1 MSSLKHAVALLTVRR
16 TRDQKVAGSIP
27 STTEP
32 WTGVP
37 LMVRRLKKSSGP
49 GSVSVINLVDP
60 LSGCKI
66 VESGDYIPSLYS

>member
-1 MSSLKHAVALLTVRR
+1 MRR

-27 STTEP
+27 ATTEP

-37 LMVRRLKKSSGP
+37 LMVRMLKKSSGP

-60 LSGCKI
+60 LSGCKV